1 MNSVSNQKIAIAM
14 SGYPGE
20 LISIII
26 DDEYLD
32 AEKYRLFVNQFA
44 LHSDSNGSWRG
55 EYWGKFVRGACAC
68 YKAKPSSSLYRAIE
82 DSVFEMASLLEEDG
96 TLSSYAKEQR
106 LSGWDVWGR
115 KYAMIGFLSYLG
127 ISKSK
132 SKKAKILNALKKQAN
147 AFMTQVGKGKGKKGI
162 LETARIYG
170 SLASASI
177 LGVYVDLYSLTG
189 KKAYLDFAKY
199 IISTGLCSTD
209 DIIQEALKE
218 DSYPYEWNSKKAYEM
233 CACFQGLLRYGIA
246 AREQKCIDASIAFA
260 RKVAESEFTITG
272 GIGTNNEF
280 FNHAST
286 EQTNKPSKPGLET
299 CVTVAFMGLF
309 LDLLNLTKDAHYASL
324 LETMSYNA
332 LFGAFNDLEQTMAL
346 SEGRVWNLEGYVTVP
361 HEKYCFDSYS
371 PLVSDRRCQVI
382 GGFLVMQEG
391 KTYGCCAA
399 NGGYGLGLI
408 PEFAFQKEEE
418 GYVLNFYSSFNARS
432 VWNEKR
438 VRFALRANLY
448 QSGKAVLKIK
458 GQGEKFSLKLR
469 VPSWGKMS
477 ISLNSSP
484 ATDAKKENGYLV
496 LDRVWNEDCLVI
508 RFSLPLVCHSLNEK
522 VAYTRG
528 PIVLA
533 EDARLDG
540 FANPLPEKAKG
551 RRVKNASFKNNLTVE
566 LSSGERLCDYSSAG
580 KNMDDPHS
588 GLTVWADTKK

>member
-1 MNSVSNQKIAIAM
+1 MNSVSNQNINIAM

-26 DDEYLD
+26 NDEYLD
-32 AEKYRLFVNQFA
+32 AEKYHLFVNQFA

-68 YKAKPSSSLYRAIE
+68 YKAKPSSRLYHTIE

-96 TLSSYAKEQR
+96 TLSSYIKEER

-115 KYAMIGFLSYLG
+115 KYAMIGFLSYLD
-127 ISKSK
+127 ICQSK
-132 SKKAKILNALKKQAN
+132 SKKAKILNVLKKTAN
-147 AFMTQVGKGKGKKGI
+147 AFMAQVGKGKGKKGI
-162 LETARIYG
+162 LETAKIYG
-170 SLASASI
+170 SLASVSI
-177 LGVYVDLYSLTG
+177 LGVYVDLYCITG
-189 KKAYLDFAKY
+189 RKAYLDFAKY
-199 IISTGLCSTD
+199 IVSTGLCSTD
-209 DIIQEALKE
+209 NIIEEALKE
-218 DSYPYEWNSKKAYEM
+218 GSYPYEWNSKKSYEM
-233 CACFQGLLRYGIA
+233 CACFQGMLRYGIVTG
-246 AREQKCIDASIAFA
+246 EQKYIDASIAFA
-260 RKVAESEFTITG
+260 RKIAESEFTITG
-272 GIGTNNEF
+272 GIGNDSEF
-280 FNHAST
+280 FSHSSID
-286 EQTNKPSKPGLET
+286 QTNKSSKPSLET
-299 CVTVAFMGLF
+299 CVTVAFMGFF
-309 LDLLNLTKDAHYASL
+309 LDLLNYTKDAYFASL

-332 LFGAFNDLEQTMAL
+332 LFGAFNDLEQTMVL
-346 SEGRVWNLEGYVTVP
+346 SEGRVWNLEGYETVP

-382 GGFLVMQEG
+382 GGFMVMQEG

-399 NGGYGLGLI
+399 NGGYGLGII
-408 PEFAFQKEEE
+408 PEFALQKNEE
-418 GYVLNFYSSFNARS
+418 GYAVNFYSSFNAKS
-432 VWNEKR
+432 VWNEKA
-438 VRFALRANLY
+438 VRISLRANLY

-477 ISLNSSP
+477 ILLNGSP
-484 ATDAKKENGYLV
+484 ITDVKEERGYLV
-496 LDRVWNEDCLVI
+496 LNRVWNEDSLVI

-540 FANPLPEKAKG
+540 FTNPLPKKAKG
-551 RRVKNASFKNNLTVE
+551 KRVKNTSFKNNLTVE
-566 LSSGERLCDYSSAG
+566 LSSGDRLCDYSSAG

-588 GLTVWADTKK
+588 GLTVWANIKK